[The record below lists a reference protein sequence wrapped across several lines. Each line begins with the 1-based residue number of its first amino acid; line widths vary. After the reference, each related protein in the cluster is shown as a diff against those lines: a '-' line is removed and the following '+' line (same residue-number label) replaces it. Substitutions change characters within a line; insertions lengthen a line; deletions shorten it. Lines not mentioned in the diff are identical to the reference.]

1 MKKTFLFLVF
11 AGILFSMNAQTMF
24 QLKFDEY
31 QYMDRNIGVMGG
43 QMKLPN
49 GNAMVIMGGLNDL
62 DGMNN
67 YFNLFGGKLIIDSL
81 DMGLDGTQKIVLRRE
96 DGQDFYNL
104 FPTISARLI
113 PIDRTENEN
122 NDIKG
127 FYKYE
132 DQ

>member
-1 MKKTFLFLVF
+1 
-11 AGILFSMNAQTMF
+11 MNAQTMF